1 MKNYTKSD
9 TERNSLMI
17 NLGNSFDSKRILI
30 IEDTELNRETVNHF
44 IENNSELFEQQ
55 YNSGSII
62 IVKIKE

>member
-9 TERNSLMI
+9 TERNSLTK